1 MANQMLKAEDLIGIY
16 VGRGQD
22 YLAKDG
28 TVVKPPER
36 PGPSPSRIAY
46 TKEGMV
52 IVVSTPANRAKVD
65 AKDPSQATLEEKARM
80 ADGVVAYA
88 GRYEI
93 KGDTVIHHI
102 EVSFFPNLVGRANV
116 RKPTFQGKLLILTT
130 EPDEKGGVQRIYW
143 ERVDKA

>member
-1 MANQMLKAEDLIGIY
+1 
-16 VGRGQD
+16 V
-22 YLAKDG
+22 
-28 TVVKPPER
+28 
-36 PGPSPSRIAY
+36 Y

-52 IVVSTPANRAKVD
+52 IVVSTPAGRAKVD

-93 KGDTVIHHI
+93 KGDEVIHHI

-116 RKPTFQGKLLILTT
+116 RKPTLQGKLLILTT
-130 EPDEKGGVQRIYW
+130 EPDEKGGVERIYW

>member
-1 MANQMLKAEDLIGIY
+1 MLKAEDLIGIY
-16 VGRGQD
+16 VGRGRD

-36 PGPSPSRIAY
+36 PGPAPSRIAY

-65 AKDPSQATLEEKARM
+65 AKDPSQATLEEKSRM

-93 KGDTVIHHI
+93 KGDEVIHHI

-130 EPDEKGGVQRIYW
+130 EPDEKGGVERIYW
-143 ERVDKA
+143 ERVEKA

>member
-1 MANQMLKAEDLIGIY
+1 MLRAEDLVGIY

-28 TVVKPPER
+28 TVVKLPEQA
-36 PGPSPSRIAY
+36 GPSASRIAY

-52 IVVSTPANRAKVD
+52 IVVSTPADRAKVD

-93 KGDTVIHHI
+93 RGDTVIHHI

-116 RKPTFQGKLLILTT
+116 RTPTFQGKLLTLTT

>member
-1 MANQMLKAEDLIGIY
+1 MLKAEDLVGIY
-16 VGRGQD
+16 VGRGRD
-22 YLAKDG
+22 YVAKDG

-36 PGPSPSRIAY
+36 PSPARIAY
-46 TKEGMV
+46 TREGMV
-52 IVVSTPANRAKVD
+52 IVVSTPPDRAKVG
-65 AKDPSQATLEEKARM
+65 AKNPGQATLEEKARM

-116 RKPTFQGKLLILTT
+116 RKPTFQGRLLTLTT
-130 EPDEKGGVQRIYW
+130 EPDEKGGVERIYW